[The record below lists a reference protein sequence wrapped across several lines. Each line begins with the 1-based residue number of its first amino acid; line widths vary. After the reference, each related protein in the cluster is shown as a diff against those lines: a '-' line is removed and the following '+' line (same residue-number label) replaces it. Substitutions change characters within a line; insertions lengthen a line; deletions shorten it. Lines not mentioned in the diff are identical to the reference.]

1 MKTYIIPSVVKDEQL
16 ITKRRQQIIDGAV
29 QLFIKKGFHKTTTR
43 EIAKKCNMSIGTMY
57 EYIQNKEDILYLVC
71 DYIHSKMEKKIRRV
85 LSEQDSGMESLVK
98 GFRQLMK
105 VMDEMRSFVL
115 LIYQETKSLPKEK
128 MKYVLQNEENITSI
142 FERILEKGV
151 QDGTI
156 QIDIESVKLMAHNIM
171 VIGQMWTFRYWSLGR
186 FYTIQEYTEQQLK
199 LLISQLIPDSE
210 SGDLQNPLQSDVDF
224 A

>member
-1 MKTYIIPSVVKDEQL
+1 MQTHIIPAMVKDQRL
-16 ITKRRQQIIDGAV
+16 IAKRRQQIVDGAV

-43 EIAKKCNMSIGTMY
+43 EIARKCNMSIGTMY

-85 LSEQDSGMESLVK
+85 ISEQDSGMESLIK
-98 GFRQLMK
+98 GFRQLLK

-115 LIYQETKSLPKEK
+115 LIYQETKSLPKAR
-128 MKYVLQNEENITSI
+128 MKFVLQNEENITSI
-142 FERILEKGV
+142 FEHILEKGI
-151 QDGTI
+151 QDGTLHL
-156 QIDIESVKLMAHNIM
+156 DAHSVKLMAHNMM

-199 LLISQLIPDSE
+199 LLISQLIPDSSSVACKE
-210 SGDLQNPLQSDVDF
+210 STSIGR
-224 A
+224 